1 MEGRGYG
8 LIRALL
14 WNLKGTGRKRLWPNT
29 DIIVE
34 FIRKGSGR
42 KRLLPIMGIIV
53 EYKRKW
59 KEEVMAL

>member
-34 FIRKGSGR
+34 FIRK
-42 KRLLPIMGIIV
+42 
-53 EYKRKW
+53 W
-59 KEEVMAL
+59 KEEAIAYYGHNCGI